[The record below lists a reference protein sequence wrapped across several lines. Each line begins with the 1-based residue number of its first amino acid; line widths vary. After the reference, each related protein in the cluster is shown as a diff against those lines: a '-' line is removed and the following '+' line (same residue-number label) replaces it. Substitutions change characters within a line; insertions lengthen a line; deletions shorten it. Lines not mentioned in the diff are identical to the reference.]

1 MSLTALSRLR
11 RIDKISISKKD
22 VREYNLRPYTEMFA
36 FYQAGTLQF
45 LGKAFR
51 KASTGDLQDLK
62 KIIPAKV
69 VDALIQKLALN
80 QSESELFLQSFLEA
94 LDLHIQSV
102 RAIRRYLGCRLK
114 FHSASEFAEII
125 EQTVQSRMAVF
136 KELNAVK
143 VSVN

>member
-1 MSLTALSRLR
+1 MD
-11 RIDKISISKKD
+11 RISMSKKD
-22 VREYNLRPYTEMFA
+22 VREHNLGPYAEMFV

-51 KASTGDLQDLK
+51 KAPSGDLQDLK

-69 VDALIQKLALN
+69 VDALIQRLALN

-94 LDLHIQSV
+94 LDFHIQSM
-102 RAIRRYLGCRLK
+102 RAIRRYLRCRLR
-114 FHSASEFAEII
+114 FRSASEFEEII
-125 EQTVQSRMAVF
+125 EQTVKSRMAVF
-136 KELNAVK
+136 KEFNAVK